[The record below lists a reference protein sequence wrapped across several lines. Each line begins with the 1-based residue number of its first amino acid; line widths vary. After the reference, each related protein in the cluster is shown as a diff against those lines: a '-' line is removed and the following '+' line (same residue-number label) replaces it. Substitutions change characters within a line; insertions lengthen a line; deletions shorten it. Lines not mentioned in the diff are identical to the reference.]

1 MPWRCP
7 ICGTENPDEVDVCRI
22 CGAYR
27 PTANTVS
34 ASDWRGARILPPYKR
49 LIVEILDSSVKSLVG
64 LSRQIDLTATG
75 NIITIGRALDNHLV
89 IPDPTVSRRHLRII
103 VSSDGLV
110 IEDLGSTNGTYLLP
124 EGKKINTAK
133 VGEEASIKIGNSVI
147 KLSLRK

>member
-7 ICGTENPDEVDVCRI
+7 ICGTENPDDLDVCRI

-34 ASDWRGARILPPYKR
+34 ASDERSLRVPPPYRR
-49 LIVEILDSSVKSLVG
+49 LIVEVLDSPVKSLVG

-75 NIITIGRALDNHLV
+75 NIITVGRALDNHLV

-103 VSSDGLV
+103 ISSDGLV

-124 EGKKINTAK
+124 EGKRINTARA
-133 VGEEASIKIGNSVI
+133 GEEASVRIGNSII